1 MRRGPALGKLR
12 QEDHHEF
19 KASVHFIARPSL
31 KKLNNEPVR
40 EKKEERERK
49 RNLLLNVE
57 LAESIWN

>member
-1 MRRGPALGKLR
+1 MRFWVS
-12 QEDHHEF
+12 QDY
-19 KASVHFIARPSL
+19 IARPSL